1 MKRFTI
7 CLFILSLLLCEASFT
22 GGGAAF
28 AATSLGNG
36 VTWEL
41 SGTTLTIGYS
51 GSGSGVMPTYSSNSD
66 ATRPW
71 YSSRTSITDIIV
83 EEGITII
90 GAYAFHGCTSATTV
104 SLPSTLDSIGLNVFQ
119 SLTTSCAATFHGTL
133 EQWCN
138 VGLKDYDSNPFSKGD
153 KKLRTSEGEITKLNI
168 PKGLTKIKPYT
179 FYGLNITEVTIPTS
193 VTIIGGYAFK
203 NCSSLATVTFTA
215 TSTVDSIATYAFGST
230 ALTTIAIPSSVRV
243 IETRAF
249 DACSSLKTIDFN
261 NASKL
266 KTIGTYAFYGT
277 TGLTTLSL
285 RGATSLVTIKN
296 SAFSVSSANTTAKS
310 YLYLPASLRTIE
322 ANAFNNRTGLEGIV
336 IMNTNTTDANLTKCA
351 ATTCFPAALSGIP
364 VYVNSAAIQ
373 TAYSGLTEW
382 STFTNF
388 TSTNTVTFN
397 CGTPTASSLVA
408 SLNIRTGSMTFTGS
422 GDMKDYDN
430 SSNISPWR
438 DNVYKSVLKSV
449 TISKMSH
456 IGAYAFYQCS
466 NLTGSVSIPSTVVSI
481 GNRAF
486 YGCSGLTGLS
496 FSSAT
501 ALTTIDTYA
510 FHGCTNIASDIVFP
524 STLTTLGTYS
534 FQNCSALTGITIPSS
549 LGTISSNA
557 FSGCSSVTTLDLQG
571 ATSLTTI
578 GASAFS
584 GMRNVTGYI
593 FIPST
598 VTSLGSSAM
607 SNMTSI
613 TGIIATPTS
622 PPTATTTYTFNY
634 IDKTIPVVVQN
645 STAATNYKAANGW
658 KEFSNYQYSIAGQC
672 GDALYWSLNPFT
684 GVMSITG
691 SGEMYNYNTSDNK
704 APWYG
709 LRKKITTVSISKDA
723 ESIGEYAFD
732 GCSNIT
738 SFTFNYDAGTNHNSL
753 VSIGQYA
760 FRNCSSATFTNLWGN
775 WSANLT
781 SVGKGAFNTCIQLT
795 SVTIPENITFMDD
808 VVFTGCSGLTTV
820 VWNATNYTGTNIS
833 NLYNPFYS
841 NRSTITSF
849 TFGSNVESIPAYLCY
864 NMSHLTGTLTIG
876 NNILSIGDNAFRGCS
891 GYTALTF
898 EAGCQLT
905 SIPNYAFY
913 QCTNLTLS
921 SNYFPSTITSIGE
934 RAFYECTHIT
944 NVNFGTSS
952 YVTSIGEYAFKGCTG
967 ITSITLGTNSRLTSI
982 GSYAFNGCTGITTSG
997 ITLPKNLATLGTYA
1011 FDGCT
1016 GLRGALTINCP
1027 SLTAIG
1033 NNAFCNCSSFTK
1045 LDLTGATSL
1054 ETIGN
1059 SAFSGCTSIAGEIY
1073 IPSTVTSIGTKAFY
1087 NCSAVTSMYV
1097 EPTSVPTATTNAS
1110 TGTFQGMTNTIPVRV
1125 PESMV
1130 SAYLSAAGWEYFT
1143 NIQAYAAGQ
1152 CGDNLYW
1159 RVNYDKRRL
1168 EITGSG
1174 AMYDYN
1180 NTTNLAPWRSHTSYW
1195 TSISFPAEMT
1205 TFGQYSFYGCTNLS
1219 GSISFLAGIEQIRAD
1234 AFRGCTGITGLSF
1247 SSATSLTTIGSH
1259 AFYGCSHSSFTTLT
1273 LPNSLTTIQGNAFG
1287 LCTSLTTVT
1296 IPRNVTTMTCS
1307 NSENTFYSC
1316 SNITTVNWNAIAC
1329 NDFTSTG
1336 GQYGVSYHTPW
1347 GLSKSNITQFKIGS
1361 DVRIIP
1367 KYLCQALTSIT
1378 SISLGDSIREIHEG
1392 AFMGCTSLATV
1403 TLPANITTLSNSAF
1417 NGCSAMTRLDMSQA
1431 NKLTSIGIN
1440 VFEGCSNVDGLIY
1453 VPASVTS
1460 IGSGAFKDFSKVDT
1474 IIASRDLPP
1483 TALSATFTNMVKSIP
1498 LIVPDDDA
1506 ITAYSE
1512 AIGWE
1517 EFTNIKTHS
1526 ISGKCGD
1533 DLYWSLNPASGELD
1547 ITGTGAMYDFTMAGS
1562 SWFAHRA
1569 FIKRVN
1575 VEDGATYIGNNAF
1588 RNCKSMQ
1595 YIGLPASITSM
1606 GSSIFGTGTGQ
1617 LKDYSYAGTLE
1628 EWLAIDFS
1636 GHTGNPTYAT
1646 RGKPNI
1652 EGSYVTE
1659 IVIPEG
1665 YTTVKPYVFTYCQ
1678 GLKTLSLPGTL
1689 TSLQSGCFYYCD
1701 GLTDIWCYAETPP
1714 TLPATNAGVFGTNL
1728 IKTATLHVLCEDAVD
1743 AYRAYSSYSDH
1754 WGRFTTIEA
1763 IRPWCDELVVED
1775 DATLS
1780 EEISD
1785 GFEGNVIV
1793 QSGATLEMDDLG
1805 SITVAIHDLIIEPE
1819 GRIELAS
1826 DATYDIDNLIMQ
1838 RSGDSSDDK
1847 VATAEIKGSLTADN
1861 LIMDFELDDSR
1872 WFPISLPQTVSV
1884 SNVTIDSDPLN
1895 VDVEDNDANCYALYY
1910 QGDQRAS
1917 RGPNSD
1923 NWEWVTNEGSF
1934 AANTGY
1940 LIGLP
1945 DGPHTLR
1952 FTMPDYTFSETA
1964 DKNVAVNE
1972 YAAEKNINAGWN
1984 FIGNPYLQAY
1994 HHSSA
1999 AMSAADKSVT
2009 AVVTLSADGEYINYE
2024 EQAVNEAII
2033 PPFSAVM
2040 IQSPATGSLNFL
2052 AASARSDAP
2061 ARGRMQNEQHFLQLT
2076 LAGNGATARTHFI
2089 IGDAYDDNYTIGA
2102 DLVKWFNDNYIAQAA
2117 PTLYTFK
2124 GTNRQAF
2131 NARTAEM
2138 MRDVPVGYHATA
2150 AGSYTFRL
2158 TDEAEDFEHIWL
2170 YDAVKAVST
2179 DLKYADYTFDTEA
2192 GTVDSRFTLTA
2203 SMTGQQDVTTGVGV
2217 MNEDTSAR
2225 KVLIDG
2231 QLYILRGEKAYT
2243 VTGQELM

>member
-1 MKRFTI
+1 M
-7 CLFILSLLLCEASFT
+7 FIFSLLFANAFIM
-22 GGGAAF
+22 GGGKVF
-28 AATSLGNG
+28 ATPASLGNG

-41 SGTTLTIGYS
+41 DGTTLTIGYE

-66 ATRPW
+66 ASRPW
-71 YSSRTSITDIIV
+71 YSDRASITNIVV
-83 EEGITII
+83 EEGITVI
-90 GAYAFHGCTSATTV
+90 GAYAFHGCTAATTV
-104 SLPSTLDSIGLNVFQ
+104 SLPSTLDSIGYYVFY
-119 SLTTSCAATFHGTL
+119 SLTTSCATTFHGTIDK
-133 EQWCN
+133 WCS
-138 VGLKDYDSNPFSKGD
+138 VGLKDSYSNPFYRGD
-153 KKLRTSEGEITKLNI
+153 GKFRTDAGIITTLTIPQGVTQIKPYVFRGTTITKL
-168 PKGLTKIKPYT
+168 
-179 FYGLNITEVTIPTS
+179 TIPNT
-193 VTIIGGYAFK
+193 VTRIDQYAFGY
-203 NCSSLATVTFTA
+203 CSSLATLNFEA
-215 TSTVDSIATYAFGST
+215 TSSVDSIATYAFAST
-230 ALTTIAIPSSVRV
+230 ALTSLTIPSSVRI
-243 IETRAF
+243 IEERAF
-249 DACSSLKTIDFN
+249 SSCASLTTIDFN
-261 NASKL
+261 NATKL
-266 KTIGTYAFYGT
+266 KRIGNYAFYGT
-277 TGLTTLSL
+277 TALTTLSL
-285 RGATSLVTIKN
+285 RGATSLTTIGT
-296 SAFSVSSANTTAKS
+296 SAFALGSSGNTNAKS
-310 YLYLPASLRTIE
+310 YLYLPTSLRTIG
-322 ANAFNNRTGLEGIV
+322 ANAFAYRKGLEGIV
-336 IMNTNTTDANLTKCA
+336 IMNTNTTDANLTKSA
-351 ATTCFPAALSGIP
+351 STSFSNVPTSIP
-364 VYVNSAAIQ
+364 VYVNSSTLA
-373 TAYSGLTEW
+373 TTYGSLTGW
-382 STFTNF
+382 SSFTNF
-388 TSTNTVTFN
+388 TYTNEVTFN
-397 CGTPTASSLVA
+397 CGTPTASALVA
-408 SLNIRTGSMTFTGS
+408 HLNIRTGALTFTGS
-422 GDMKDYDN
+422 GDMKDYTSTKAD
-430 SSNISPWR
+430 WR
-438 DNVYKSVLKSV
+438 LDVYKSVLKSV
-449 TISKMSH
+449 TISKMSR

-709 LRKKITTVSISKDA
+709 VRKKITTVSISKDA

-781 SVGKGAFNTCIQLT
+781 SVGKGAFNTCTQLT

-1130 SAYLSAAGWEYFT
+1130 SAYQSAAGWEYFT

-1234 AFRGCTGITGLSF
+1234 AFRGCTGITGLTF

-1512 AIGWE
+1512 AIGWK

-1547 ITGTGAMYDFTMAGS
+1547 ITGTGAMYDFTMDGS

-1646 RGKPNI
+1646 RSKPNI

-1714 TLPATNAGVFGTNL
+1714 TLPATNAGIFSTNL
-1728 IKTATLHVLCEDAVD
+1728 IKTATLHVLCDDAVD

-1805 SITVAIHDLIIEPE
+1805 AISVAIHDLIIEPE

-1861 LIMDFELDDSR
+1861 LIMDFELDDTR
-1872 WFPISLPQTVSV
+1872 WFTISLPQTVAA
-1884 SNVTIDSDPLN
+1884 NAVTYADDGTALVP
-1895 VDVEDNDANCYALYY
+1895 DVNYYALSFD
-1910 QGDQRAS
+1910 GAQRAEYS
-1917 RGPNSD
+1917 TVEN
-1923 NWEWVTNEGSF
+1923 NWEWVTSGDLNAGE
-1934 AANTGY
+1934 GY

-1945 DGPHTLR
+1945 DGAGTKTLR
-1952 FTMPDYTFSETA
+1952 FTMPGYTYAETSN
-1964 DKNVAVNE
+1964 KTIAVSE
-1972 YAAEKNINAGWN
+1972 YASDKPIDAGWN
-1984 FIGNPYLQAY
+1984 MVGNPFLQNY
-1994 HHSSA
+1994 HHTTT
-1999 AMSAADKSVT
+1999 AMTVGDKTLT
-2009 AVVTLSADGEYINYE
+2009 AVVTLDFDGARIEYNEELVAD
-2024 EQAVNEAII
+2024 AVL
-2033 PPFSAVM
+2033 PPFSAMFV
-2040 IQSPATGSLNFL
+2040 QAPTTGSLVFT
-2052 AASARSDAP
+2052 AASARKNIR
-2061 ARGRMQNEQHFLQLT
+2061 ARYPYNSEPQFLSIT
-2076 LAGNGATARTHFI
+2076 LSGNGGEDITRIMT
-2089 IGDAYDDNYTIGA
+2089 GEYSNEYTIGA
-2102 DLVKWFNDNYIAQAA
+2102 DMVKWFNEGYTLQTA
-2117 PTLYTFK
+2117 PTLYTLK
-2124 GTNRQAF
+2124 SDYKQAI
-2131 NARTAEM
+2131 NARSAEM
-2138 MRDVPVGYHATA
+2138 LEAIPVGYHATQE
-2150 AGSYTFRL
+2150 GTYTFTL
-2158 TDEAEDFEHIWL
+2158 GNDEAEAFEHVLLHDSELEIT
-2170 YDAVKAVST
+2170 T
-2179 DLKYADYTFDTEA
+2179 DLKLADYAFTSAA
-2192 GTVDSRFTLTA
+2192 GTTDNRFTLTA
-2203 SMTGQQDVTTGVGV
+2203 TLANEQVVTGVDIV
-2217 MNEDTSAR
+2217 NSQKS
-2225 KVLIDG
+2225 KVESVQKILRDG
-2231 QLYILRGEKAYT
+2231 QLYILRGDKTYT
-2243 VTGQELM
+2243 VIGQTVE